1 MTASPRLSI
10 LIPAHDEAGHIAACL
25 RALLASDPVPGGA
38 EVIVAANGCSDATV
52 AEARA
57 VRPLPEGWRVSVLD
71 LPTPGKTRAL
81 TAAEARARGAILAYL
96 DADVIVS
103 PPLCAEIATAL
114 DRPDPAYA
122 SGRVTI
128 PEPQSAVSRL
138 YARFYREVPF
148 FHAGV
153 PGCGLFAM
161 TRAGRARWG
170 DWPDIISD
178 DTFAR
183 LMFTPSERHA
193 VPAPYSWPVVEGWAA
208 LVRVRRRQDAGVAEI
223 ARLYPGLIANDDPRP
238 GARARL
244 LRAAA
249 RRPVSATLYA
259 AVRLAAR
266 LGRAQ
271 GWARGR

>member
-1 MTASPRLSI
+1 MTKTPRLSVI
-10 LIPAHDEAGHIAACL
+10 IPAHDEAGRIGPCL
-25 RALLASDPVPGGA
+25 RALFAGDPVPGGA
-38 EVIVAANGCSDATV
+38 EVIVVANGCRDATV

-57 VRPLPEGWRVSVLD
+57 AQGDAGDWHLSVLD
-71 LPTPGKTRAL
+71 LPRPGKTGAL
-81 TAAEARARGAILAYL
+81 AAGEAQARGAILAYL
-96 DADVIVS
+96 DADVVVS
-103 PPLCAEIATAL
+103 PPLCAAIATAL

-128 PEPQSAVSRL
+128 PDPASRISRL

-148 FHAGV
+148 FHHGV

-170 DWPDIISD
+170 DWPEIISD

-183 LMFTPSERHA
+183 LMFTPHERHA
-193 VPAPYSWPVVEGWAA
+193 LPARYRWPVVEGWAA

-223 ARLYPGLIANDDPRP
+223 ARLYPALTANDDPRP

-244 LRAAA
+244 LRAALRA
-249 RRPVSATLYA
+249 PLAA
-259 AVRLAAR
+259 AVYASVRLIAR
-266 LGRAQ
+266 LRPAR

>member
-1 MTASPRLSI
+1 MTETPRLSI
-10 LIPAHDEAGHIAACL
+10 LIPAHDEAGRIGPCL

-38 EVIVAANGCSDATV
+38 EVIVAANGCRDATV

-57 VRPLPEGWRVSVLD
+57 VRPVPEGLRVRVLD
-71 LPTPGKTRAL
+71 LPDPGKTRAL
-81 TAAEARARGAILAYL
+81 AAAEARARGAILACL

-114 DRPDPAYA
+114 DRVDAAYA
-122 SGRVTI
+122 SGRVII

-148 FHAGV
+148 FHQGV

-183 LMFTPSERHA
+183 LMFAPSERHA

-223 ARLYPGLIANDDPRP
+223 ARLYPRLIANDDPRP

-244 LRAAA
+244 LRAAL

-266 LGRAQ
+266 LGRTQ